1 MAEKELPPI
10 RVRIIGDDSNFK
22 KVLNNLS
29 KNMNKLTGSAPQMAE
44 AANSAVKLAN
54 AINGI
59 NMGLLV
65 SHGKELRKVLKDLST
80 VKLTELH
87 NEVSKIAKKFDK
99 ILDVYNVLKKG
110 SVDIKFG
117 GGTGFL
123 GNLLGVLNSIRA
135 LFSKSLPSTG
145 GMASQAA
152 PKMRGATAAPP
163 GSAQYIKAISE
174 GIGIQTKANAEAAA
188 KTTKAAADAA
198 KTTTKANADATAKT
212 TKAAAD
218 AAAVTTKAAADA
230 AAKTTKAAADAAK
243 ITTKANADAYA
254 TRTKADADSVAKTT
268 KAAATAAATQVQGAA
283 RAAAITHTAMVTA
296 PARAA
301 AIQTNAAATAAATQT
316 RAAAS
321 AAATQR
327 RSDEAAATAQ
337 QRRLQAEDMHQLN
350 YRRIRWGMQRAEE
363 AHRQKMRIEDE
374 IHQKRMKSRYYT
386 THPKSAGSSMF
397 GGGGLG
403 GGLTSRA
410 DIYMH
415 ANALRTLI
423 SSGQG
428 VLDLYGNLKMA
439 EAGLQAFTG
448 SAQSSA
454 TIMAEI
460 KDHAEKT
467 SFTRLG
473 LTEATRNMMS
483 YGLSA
488 KSALEH
494 MKMLGDVAGGS
505 ELRFERLSFAMSQ
518 ITANGRLQ
526 GNELRQLTE
535 QGFNPL
541 ETMSRVTGKS
551 MLELRKMMEDGAIS
565 ADHVTEALKM
575 ETSAGGRFANMQK
588 QMANTLP
595 GLRNQLKETVQNLK
609 IGFVA
614 ALEKDLVR
622 AMKAVIGY
630 LKLFEMYLQTPAG
643 KQMADK
649 MVNIAKNVFVAAVAF
664 HAIGFAMA
672 SLMWWSQSVFSM
684 LSRIVFVFRALA
696 TGISILVSIATSPFA
711 LIVAGAIAAGL
722 AVAYV
727 ASQIWGPNSVYD
739 AFLNLYNTA
748 MWFFNSVS
756 GFLYNFGHN
765 WSVISKWLMDN
776 WATIIPDMM
785 ELTVRF
791 FSAMISNAQVGFR
804 TVARLMVVFTTWLAD
819 TWYSLFDGR
828 VYEAMVSG
836 FIKIFTWLED
846 KWKQF
851 GTFMSKIWENLFD
864 PGALYDVISQ
874 GMGIDATAEAM
885 TQDIQT
891 TLDKGLFEGIKGVI
905 ESEYKN
911 LSTGLEGF
919 QASTPALT
927 GLKFDIP
934 SMPPPPKAPQLAD
947 AGAYTGP
954 GFAGLGAGG
963 AKDYKVTEA
972 MAATG
977 SDYSKLLAEQA
988 GRMATPK
995 ANPQL
1000 AAQQQTNNILNMIY
1014 NALKNAPQVNLQP
1027 AGVAGQGANP

>member
-1 MAEKELPPI
+1 MAERELPPI

-29 KNMNKLTGSAPQMAE
+29 KNMNKLTGAAPQMAD
-44 AANSAVKLAN
+44 AANSAIKLAN
-54 AINGI
+54 AINSI
-59 NMGLLV
+59 DMGLLV
-65 SHGKELRKVLKDLST
+65 SHGKELRKVLKDLSAI
-80 VKLTELH
+80 KLTELH

-123 GNLLGVLNSIRA
+123 GNLLGVMNSIRA
-135 LFSKSLPSTG
+135 IFSKSLPTTAG
-145 GMASQAA
+145 VAPQNT
-152 PKMRGATAAPP
+152 PKMRGGTMAPP

-174 GIGIQTKANAEAAA
+174 GIGIQTKATADAAA

-198 KTTTKANADATAKT
+198 KVTTKANADATAKT

-243 ITTKANADAYA
+243 VTTKANADAYA
-254 TRTKADADSVAKTT
+254 TRTKADADSAAKTT

-386 THPKSAGSSMF
+386 THPRPASSGF

-415 ANALRTLI
+415 ANALRTLV

-454 TIMAEI
+454 SVMAEI

-565 ADHVTEALKM
+565 ANHVTEALKM

-595 GLRNQLKETVQNLK
+595 GVRNQLKETAQNLK

-614 ALEKDLVR
+614 ALEKDLVY
-622 AMKAVIGY
+622 AMKTVIGY
-630 LKLFEMYLQTPAG
+630 LKLFEQYLQTPAG
-643 KQMADK
+643 KQMADR
-649 MVNIAKNVFVAAVAF
+649 MVNIAKNVFIAAVAF

-672 SLMWWSQSVFSM
+672 SLMWWSQSVYSM
-684 LSRIVFVFRALA
+684 LNRIVFVFRALA
-696 TGISILVSIATSPFA
+696 MGISLLVSIVTSPFA

-765 WSVISKWLMDN
+765 WSVISKWLLDN

-785 ELTVRF
+785 DLTVRF
-791 FSAMISNAQVGFR
+791 FGAMISNAQVGFR
-804 TVARLMVVFTTWLAD
+804 TVARLMVVFTTWLVD

-846 KWKQF
+846 KWKAF
-851 GTFMSKIWENLFD
+851 ANFMSKVWENLFD
-864 PGALYDVISQ
+864 PGALYDILSE
-874 GMGIDATAEAM
+874 GMGIDATANKM
-885 TQDIQT
+885 TEDIQT

-919 QASTPALT
+919 QASTPELT
-927 GLKFDIP
+927 GLKFDMP
-934 SMPPPPKAPQLAD
+934 TMPPPPKAPELPD
-947 AGAYTGP
+947 AGKYTGP

-963 AKDYKVTEA
+963 DKAFKATEA
-972 MAATG
+972 MSATG
-977 SDYSKLLAEQA
+977 ADYNKLLAEQSA
-988 GRMATPK
+988 RMATSK

-1000 AAQQQTNNILNMIY
+1000 AAQQQTNTLLGLIY
-1014 NALKNAPQVNLQP
+1014 NALKGAPQVNLQP
-1027 AGVAGQGANP
+1027 AGVAGQGAVP

>member
-1 MAEKELPPI
+1 
-10 RVRIIGDDSNFK
+10 
-22 KVLNNLS
+22 
-29 KNMNKLTGSAPQMAE
+29 
-44 AANSAVKLAN
+44 
-54 AINGI
+54 
-59 NMGLLV
+59 
-65 SHGKELRKVLKDLST
+65 
-80 VKLTELH
+80 
-87 NEVSKIAKKFDK
+87 
-99 ILDVYNVLKKG
+99 
-110 SVDIKFG
+110 
-117 GGTGFL
+117 
-123 GNLLGVLNSIRA
+123 
-135 LFSKSLPSTG
+135 
-145 GMASQAA
+145 
-152 PKMRGATAAPP
+152 
-163 GSAQYIKAISE
+163 
-174 GIGIQTKANAEAAA
+174 
-188 KTTKAAADAA
+188 
-198 KTTTKANADATAKT
+198 
-212 TKAAAD
+212 
-218 AAAVTTKAAADA
+218 
-230 AAKTTKAAADAAK
+230 
-243 ITTKANADAYA
+243 
-254 TRTKADADSVAKTT
+254 
-268 KAAATAAATQVQGAA
+268 
-283 RAAAITHTAMVTA
+283 
-296 PARAA
+296 
-301 AIQTNAAATAAATQT
+301 
-316 RAAAS
+316 
-321 AAATQR
+321 
-327 RSDEAAATAQ
+327 
-337 QRRLQAEDMHQLN
+337 
-350 YRRIRWGMQRAEE
+350 MQRAEE